1 MVLKYFGIFL
11 LSLLFLVLAMLTVK
25 FISLSVSF
33 LFDFDGEKLALF
45 TFFFL
50 TIFVVFFIGGL
61 SEYEDRQK
69 KKELENE
76 KKGG

>member
-1 MVLKYFGIFL
+1 MFLKYFGIFL

-33 LFDFDGEKLALF
+33 LFDFSGEKLALF

-50 TIFVVFFIGGL
+50 AIFVVFFIGAI
-61 SEYEDRQK
+61 SEYEDMKK
-69 KKELENE
+69 KKELKNE
-76 KKGG
+76 QK